1 MKTMITIDVILLKLP
16 YILIFYPLLIS
27 VFVFFVSDKKFLK
40 NLTYFSLFLLLSIA
54 SIILVNS
61 YSTNNN
67 IFINVDNTNSILG
80 ANFKINTINIFYLI
94 SILFISIFG
103 FMNYNHEYML
113 SHNVNIRYRRSFY
126 AIYFLNIFSIIG
138 ILTTYDLFH
147 LFLFVELFSFSS
159 FNLMNSS
166 IGKQINIAVYKYFS
180 NNIFGSMVFAC
191 AVFYTAMFFNSS
203 NILLIR
209 QQISTL
215 DFRHNSAILL
225 LYFLIIISVV
235 LKFLMFNVVS
245 QTEKKRTLTIL
256 SIYNIFI
263 STLIGLFLCYF
274 FTNFVF
280 LLNGSLLTVKIIKMI
295 LLLLVM
301 SVAGFVFY
309 SSISNVK
316 TIFDIF
322 INIFLLNILKIIIT
336 ILFTDTDSYFQLHL
350 LALNNIVVTAVP
362 IYFISAYISELY
374 DDNSVEILNQHFLI
388 KILLIFLLCYN
399 SYSPYTLNYFLIN
412 ELYKTQFL
420 NKNVLFIIL
429 EIMNNCSIIIMSL
442 KIFLTKQQQ
451 DFNVKHDFL
460 EVKANAFRYS
470 LVFMF
475 LIIIIISVFA
485 TRNYSVLFKNV
496 K

>member
-1 MKTMITIDVILLKLP
+1 MITIDTILLKLP

-27 VFVFFVSDKKFLK
+27 VFTFFVSDKKFLK

-54 SIILVNS
+54 SVILVKS

-67 IFINVDNTNSILG
+67 IFVNVDNAKSILG
-80 ANFKINTINIFYLI
+80 ANFKINTINMFYLI

-103 FMNYNHEYML
+103 FINYNHEYML

-147 LFLFVELFSFSS
+147 LFLFVELFSFSI
-159 FNLMNSS
+159 FNLMNSY

-191 AVFYTAMFFNSS
+191 AIFYTAMFFNSS

-225 LYFLIIISVV
+225 LYFLIIISIV

-280 LLNGSLLTVKIIKMI
+280 LLNGSLLTVKIIKII
-295 LLLLVM
+295 LLILVM
-301 SVAGFVFY
+301 LVVGFVFY
-309 SSISNVK
+309 NSIRNIRN
-316 TIFDIF
+316 IFDIF
-322 INIFLLNILKIIIT
+322 INMFLLNILKIIIT
-336 ILFTDTDSYFQLHL
+336 ILFTDIDSYFQLHL
-350 LALNNIVVTAVP
+350 LALNNIVITAVP

-374 DDNSVEILNQHFLI
+374 DDNNIEILHQHSLI
-388 KILLIFLLCYN
+388 RILLFFLLCYN
-399 SYSPYTLNYFLIN
+399 LYLPYTLNYFLIN

-420 NKNVLFIIL
+420 NKNMLFIIL
-429 EIMNNCSIIIMSL
+429 EIIHNCSIVIIGL

-451 DFNVKHDFL
+451 TFEIKHDFL
-460 EVKANAFRYS
+460 EIKVNTFKCS
-470 LVFMF
+470 LMFMF
-475 LIIIIISVFA
+475 LIIVIISIFA
-485 TRNYSVLFKNV
+485 TRNYSVLFRSIK
-496 K
+496 